1 MQGRPFTG
9 TVVGTGAALNVICG
23 FVPRRV
29 ELFNITSRDALEWQD
44 TMTAGHAL
52 KTVAAGTRTA
62 ITTGGISPYTGSLG
76 ADGQGFTIGTDAV
89 NTNTN
94 VIHFVAW

>member
-9 TVVGTGAALNVICG
+9 TVVGTGAALNVVCG

-29 ELFNITSRDALEWQD
+29 LCFNITSRDALEWQD
-44 TMTAGHAL
+44 TMTAGHAI

-62 ITTGGISPYTGSLG
+62 ITTGGISPYTGSPG
-76 ADGQGFTIGTDAV
+76 AEGQGFTIGTDGA
-89 NTNTN
+89 NTATN
-94 VIHFVAW
+94 VIHFLAE

>member
-9 TVVGTGAALNVICG
+9 TVVGTGANLNVVIG

-29 ELFNITSRDALEWQD
+29 ILFNITSRDGLEWQD
-44 TMTAGHAL
+44 SMTAGHAL

-62 ITTGGISPYTGSLG
+62 ITTGGISPYTGTAG
-76 ADGQGFTIGTDAV
+76 AEGAGFTIGTDAA
-89 NTNTN
+89 NTATN